1 MNFVARF
8 LKNFFP
14 ILSIFDY
21 NFWSRE
27 FIRNASLVKWREKW
41 TWKRGQ
47 CNLEALPR
55 IQKTL
60 MHFQLEDLC
69 LQRHKWCL
77 KKWMCFQTRV
87 FVPNKESFLRG
98 RGVMK
103 AKDGFHS
110 LWAYYEQLITYE
122 VINSMKFWTR
132 TKESAITQ
140 GRKVI
145 LKFTLR
151 LLICEISEIDEF
163 LSKCYYE

>member
-1 MNFVARF
+1 MFKKQRRGEIKFRVEKNWIWWKIINHDDEELIDAMNFVARF

-98 RGVMK
+98 RDVTK

-110 LWAYYEQLITYE
+110 FPIM
-122 VINSMKFWTR
+122 S
-132 TKESAITQ
+132 S
-140 GRKVI
+140 
-145 LKFTLR
+145 
-151 LLICEISEIDEF
+151 
-163 LSKCYYE
+163 